1 MTYDLQIETI
11 VLNQLEFVHEYHRVV
26 TRTRIMPP
34 IQTPLYP
41 LSMLSSHLLA
51 LLFGSSYVGSLYIAQ
66 NARLRFSTPRPD
78 PQQRHYVPGSRD
90 DPAVI
95 RARLTA
101 VTIATLFNCAVL
113 YALIARST
121 APSSHSSASLLAI
134 LGVRW
139 PENIL
144 SCLQTPV
151 LFLGPLYGSYLA
163 ARSKYP
169 LRHDFLEMFTTWIGF
184 RNYVWGPLTEEIV
197 FRACVLAVY
206 ALGGAARWRMIA
218 FAPLVFGLA
227 HVHHAW
233 DTYNRLGRTQDA
245 LRRAALSTVF
255 QTAYTTLF
263 GAHTSYLF
271 LRTSSLVPPLTAHVF
286 CNIMGVPQIQ
296 SEMRRFP
303 AQKRAIVA
311 VYIAGIAL
319 FAWTLVPWT
328 ETPGSLYWRAP
339 EAFWRAAMQAS

>member
-1 MTYDLQIETI
+1 
-11 VLNQLEFVHEYHRVV
+11 
-26 TRTRIMPP
+26 MPP
-34 IQTPLYP
+34 IQAPMYP

-51 LLFGSSYVGSLYIAQ
+51 LLFGSSYVGSLYVAQ
-66 NARLRFSTPRPD
+66 NARLRFSTRTPD
-78 PQQRHYVPGSRD
+78 TQQRRYMPGSRD

-113 YALIARST
+113 YALITRST
-121 APSSHSSASLLAI
+121 APSFDSSASILAI

-139 PENIL
+139 PRSIL

-163 ARSKYP
+163 GTLPGQSQYS
-169 LRHDFLEMFTTWIGF
+169 LQHDFLGMFTTWVGF

-197 FRACVLAVY
+197 FRAYVLAVY
-206 ALGGAARWRMIA
+206 AMGGAARWKMIA

-233 DTYNRLGRTQDA
+233 GTYNRLGRTKDA

-271 LRTSSLVPPLTAHVF
+271 LRTSSLIPPITAHVF
-286 CNIMGVPQIQ
+286 CNIMGIPQIQ
-296 SEMRRFP
+296 SEMRQFP
-303 AQKRAIVA
+303 AQKRTIIA
-311 VYIAGIAL
+311 VYITGIAL
-319 FAWTLVPWT
+319 FSYTLVPWT

-339 EAFWRAAMQAS
+339 DAFWRAAMQAS

>member
-1 MTYDLQIETI
+1 LSQPT
-11 VLNQLEFVHEYHRVV
+11 
-26 TRTRIMPP
+26 MPSTVQP
-34 IQTPLYP
+34 PLYP

-51 LLFGSSYVGSLYIAQ
+51 LLFGSSYVGSLYIAK
-66 NARLRFSTPRPD
+66 NARLRFSAAKPD
-78 PQQRHYVPGSRD
+78 ARHHVQPGSRD

-101 VTIATLFNCAVL
+101 ATFATLFNCGVV

-121 APSSHSSASLLAI
+121 LPSFDRSFASTLAI

-139 PENIL
+139 PDSIL
-144 SCLQTPV
+144 SCLQTPL

-163 ARSKYP
+163 GTLPGQSNYS
-169 LRHDFLEMFTTWIGF
+169 LDRHFFETFWTWVGF

-197 FRACVLAVY
+197 FRACVLSVY
-206 ALGGAARWRMIA
+206 AMGGATRWKMIA

-233 DTYNRLGRTQDA
+233 DTYNRYGRTKDA
-245 LRRAALSTVF
+245 LKRAAMSTIF

-271 LRTSSLVPPLTAHVF
+271 LRTSSLLPPLTAHVF
-286 CNIMGVPQIQ
+286 CNIMGIPQMQ

-303 AQKRAIVA
+303 AQRQAIIGT
-311 VYIAGIAL
+311 YIIGIML
-319 FAWTLVPWT
+319 FACTLSWWT
-328 ETPGSLYWRAP
+328 EPPAGQQSLYWTAP
-339 EAFWRAAMQAS
+339 EAFWRGVV